1 MTEVLPNAMVI
12 IILQYISIP
21 NECTVYLK
29 LIQYINYI
37 SIKLKKQASQPTIQ
51 EKKIMKMNNNNIAVL
66 IIL

>member
-1 MTEVLPNAMVI
+1 MTEVLANAMVI

-37 SIKLKKQASQPTIQ
+37 SIKLKKQASQPS
-51 EKKIMKMNNNNIAVL
+51 KKKKNEDEQ
-66 IIL
+66 